1 MPAPTR
7 NQAQQLTLRQRE
19 GRAANAVAELLRQK
33 LSVPHIYIEP
43 RSSLLR
49 ADVLAVDRAG
59 SGDLH
64 AVEIKL
70 PKDFGLQAPVPKV
83 SYARNLNKM
92 SFGWYPQFRKQMHEV
107 HRQLMSL
114 PAHYRYLAIPIPQV
128 SFELVMGELGPVLYS
143 PDGIGRLG
151 IVRIIDRGEEPPL
164 AELAI
169 TPERFRVDPMKLRN
183 IEKKLL
189 EKVRPDIEVRI

>member
-1 MPAPTR
+1 MSALIR

-19 GRAANAVAELLRQK
+19 GRAANAVAELLRQR

-49 ADVLAVDRAG
+49 AKVLAVDRAG

-70 PKDFGLQAPVPKV
+70 PKDFGFKAPLPKV
-83 SYARNLNKM
+83 SDARNLNKM
-92 SFGWYPQFRKQMHEV
+92 SFGWYPHFRKQMHEV

-114 PAHYRYLAIPIPQV
+114 PAHYRYLAIPVPQIN
-128 SFELVMGELGPVLYS
+128 FELVMGELAPVLYS
-143 PDGIGRLG
+143 ADGIGRLG
-151 IVRIIDRGEEPPL
+151 VIRIIDRGEESPV

-169 TPERFRVDPMKLRN
+169 APERFRVDPVKLGK
-183 IEKKLL
+183 IEKTILD
-189 EKVRPDIEVRI
+189 KVRPDIEVRI